1 MDYNFQIVLFKNKVK
16 KKIINKFK
24 THKKAKTF
32 FETLMVE
39 SDLVIFPKKVESG
52 QHSNYELSILEKTSG
67 TFLPIFLKDEIG
79 RQIKVELDDDN
90 FTITKILNYN
100 IEETFVNYQ
109 TKEKITTHQFIKLY
123 LSESGLTLISKLN
136 NKIIVQNDDDF
147 NLFTFKTISD
157 SERFID
163 VLTQYLMDNNKQNC
177 LIVKDTSTTQRKYLY
192 NLLVDKGFP
201 KNYLLRHSTTHPE

>member
-39 SDLVIFPKKVESG
+39 SDSVIFPKKVESG

>member
-39 SDLVIFPKKVESG
+39 SDSVIFPKKVEAG